1 MDILPDSI
9 LINAIVLAGA
19 FGVLAKGADWLVDGA
34 VGVASK
40 LHIPTLIIGI
50 VLVGFGTTMPEF
62 TVSVISA
69 LQGHSEI
76 ALGNAVGSV
85 IVNVA
90 VALALGII
98 VAPFA
103 LRIDR
108 SMFVSLALVFFGAAL
123 LTFLLAL
130 DGRVGRVEGV
140 ILIAALAAY
149 VTYLVVSE
157 KRRKARRFEREVVE
171 DVQSHDVEGRLSK
184 FLLIF
189 LGGLVA
195 VIVASKFLVE
205 AAVNIAE
212 RLDISKTIIGLTI
225 VAIGTSLPEIAT
237 SVVASRKG
245 HGELAF
251 GDVMGANILNL
262 LWIIGGASIARPIA
276 VSRTEIFFMFP
287 FMVGIVAAMFLL
299 ARVGYT
305 LNRWKSAVLLGLY
318 LIYSAATVLVFM
330 AA

>member
-1 MDILPDSI
+1 MSQI
-9 LINAIVLAGA
+9 
-19 FGVLAKGADWLVDGA
+19 
-34 VGVASK
+34 
-40 LHIPTLIIGI
+40 
-50 VLVGFGTTMPEF
+50 
-62 TVSVISA
+62 
-69 LQGHSEI
+69 
-76 ALGNAVGSV
+76 
-85 IVNVA
+85 
-90 VALALGII
+90 
-98 VAPFA
+98 
-103 LRIDR
+103 
-108 SMFVSLALVFFGAAL
+108 AL